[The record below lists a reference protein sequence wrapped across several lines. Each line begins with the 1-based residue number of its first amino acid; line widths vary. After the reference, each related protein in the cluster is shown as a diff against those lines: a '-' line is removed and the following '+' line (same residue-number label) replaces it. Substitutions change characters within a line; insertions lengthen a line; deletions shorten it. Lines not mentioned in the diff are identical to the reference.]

1 MIYQGMLAL
10 LAMKTRLPIKYV
22 MSREEDIVSTAKRHP
37 TKTHYK
43 MGLLNNGK
51 ITAVEIKNI
60 IRWRCLWLFN
70 RRSNEKSSYSW
81 CRTVPH

>member
-1 MIYQGMLAL
+1 MLAL

-43 MGLLNNGK
+43 MGLLNNEK
-51 ITAVEIKNI
+51 ITAVEIKTLSDGGAYGCSTEGEHKAAI
-60 IRWRCLWLFN
+60 LGAG
-70 RRSNEKSSYSW
+70 
-81 CRTVPH
+81 P